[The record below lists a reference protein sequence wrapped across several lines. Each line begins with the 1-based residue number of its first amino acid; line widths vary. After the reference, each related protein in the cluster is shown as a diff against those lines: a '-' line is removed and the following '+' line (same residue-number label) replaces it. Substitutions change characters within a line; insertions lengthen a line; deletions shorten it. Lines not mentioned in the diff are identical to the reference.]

1 MKRLLVYGLLLMGL
15 LFVGCGGAEP
25 ADTAVPEST
34 VVNEVPPAPV
44 EAYPVEVEAG
54 NGSGLEA
61 YPGVGSEGG
70 ETAVPESY
78 PSANQP
84 PAKGTPVV
92 QNGELISPTPQPIKG
107 GEEMPAQEIPEAV
120 LQLPIT
126 QNVIADLSAKL
137 GIDAAQI
144 KVVAFEE
151 VTWRDSSLGCPQP
164 GMAYLQ
170 VLSEGYRIV
179 LQANGQNYDYHTNM
193 SNQFVLCVPDG
204 SN

>member
-1 MKRLLVYGLLLMGL
+1 MKRLLVYGLLLTGL
-15 LFVGCGGAEP
+15 LVVGCGGVTPEE
-25 ADTAVPEST
+25 TAVPEPT
-34 VVNEVPPAPV
+34 VINEEQPAPV
-44 EAYPVEVEAG
+44 EAYPVEGEVESD
-54 NGSGLEA
+54 SGLEA
-61 YPGVGSEGG
+61 YPGV

-78 PSANQP
+78 PSATQP
-84 PAKGTPVV
+84 PKGTPIV
-92 QNGELISPTPQPIKG
+92 QNGELISPTPEPIKG
-107 GEEMPAQEIPEAV
+107 GEEMPAQDIPEAV

-137 GIDAAQI
+137 GIDTNQI
-144 KVVAFEE
+144 KVIAFEE

-193 SNQFVLCVPDG
+193 NNQFVLCMPDG